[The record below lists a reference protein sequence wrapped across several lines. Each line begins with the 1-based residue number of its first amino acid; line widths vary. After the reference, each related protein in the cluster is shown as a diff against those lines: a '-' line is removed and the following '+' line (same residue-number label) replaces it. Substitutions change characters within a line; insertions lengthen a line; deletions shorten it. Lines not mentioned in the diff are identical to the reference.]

1 MVDMNDIE
9 GKICPYCRYPIRKG
23 DESCVCS
30 ICLTPHHWNC
40 WKDNGRC
47 STFDC
52 NGVPIKGD
60 NTQSGHH
67 THAQYTQNTYI
78 YCIACGKPN
87 SVEARFCSQC
97 GNRLSKPSF
106 EHEHRRPAG
115 YYAEAYAGFWR
126 RFWAFLLDYI
136 ILVFGL
142 SLIISVFSSGYY
154 NEDSIYGPALVISW
168 LYYALMESSNKKATL
183 GKMALGIVVTDLN
196 GNKISFGRATA
207 RYLCKFLSGL
217 IFAIGYI
224 MAVFTDKKQALHDMI
239 AGCVVV
245 KKQR

>member
-1 MVDMNDIE
+1 MFDMDNIE

-52 NGVPIKGD
+52 NGVPIKVD
-60 NTQSGHH
+60 NAQPGQH
-67 THAQYTQNTYI
+67 TNAQYTQNTHI
-78 YCIACGKPN
+78 YCSACGRPN
-87 SVEARFCSQC
+87 SIEAKFCSQC
-97 GNRLSKPSF
+97 GNRFSKPSF
-106 EHEHRRPAG
+106 EYEDGKPAG
-115 YYAEAYAGFWR
+115 YYAGFWR

-154 NEDSIYGPALVISW
+154 YEDSIYGPALVISW